1 MILILSICEEELHEL
16 EFVKPI
22 ADILRKKGIK
32 FRIGHYKKIK
42 QNDLREAKKV
52 IICGTSLQDNGFL
65 ENIGKFS
72 WIKTFSKPLLGICGG
87 MEVIALSYRCT
98 LSKKRQIG
106 VIKMTLKQ
114 ELLGM
119 PNRTVIDGYNLH
131 GLYVNV
137 NRRDFESL
145 AYNRCSQ
152 IIKHRRR
159 PIYGLMFH
167 PEVRNKEIIEN
178 FVK

>member
-1 MILILSICEEELHEL
+1 MILLISICENELHEL

-22 ADILRKKGIK
+22 GDILRNKGIK

-42 QNDLREAKKV
+42 QNDLNEAKKV
-52 IICGTSLQDNGFL
+52 IICGTSLQDNTFL
-65 ENIGKFS
+65 DNIGKFS

-87 MEVIALSYRCT
+87 MQVIGLNFRCG
-98 LSKKRQIG
+98 LDKKRQIG
-106 VIKMTLKQ
+106 IIKMTLKQ
-114 ELLGM
+114 DFLGLKR
-119 PNRTVIDGYNLH
+119 RTIIDGYNLH
-131 GLYVNV
+131 GLCLKI
-137 NRRDFESL
+137 NRRDFETL

-152 IIKHRRR
+152 IIKHRTK

-167 PEVRNKEIIEN
+167 PEVRNKEIIEG